1 MRVMNRILI
10 VDDET
15 DINLLFKIVLEDRG
29 FKVDTF
35 DDPIAALENYRAGL
49 YDLLILDIKMPRMHG
64 FELYRNIREIDNK
77 VKVCFLTASE
87 MYYEMFRKNV
97 FNTNTTLE
105 ENRFIQTPIENEELV
120 KQVNYMLSSN

>member
-1 MRVMNRILI
+1 MNRILI

-64 FELYRNIREIDNK
+64 FELYRKIKEIDNK

>member
-1 MRVMNRILI
+1 
-10 VDDET
+10 
-15 DINLLFKIVLEDRG
+15 
-29 FKVDTF
+29 
-35 DDPIAALENYRAGL
+35 
-49 YDLLILDIKMPRMHG
+49 MHG
-64 FELYRNIREIDNK
+64 FELYRKIREIDNK

>member
-35 DDPIAALENYRAGL
+35 DDPNAALENYRAGL

-64 FELYRNIREIDNK
+64 FELYRKIREIDNK

>member
-1 MRVMNRILI
+1 MI

-64 FELYRNIREIDNK
+64 FELY
-77 VKVCFLTASE
+77 
-87 MYYEMFRKNV
+87 
-97 FNTNTTLE
+97 
-105 ENRFIQTPIENEELV
+105 
-120 KQVNYMLSSN
+120 

>member
-35 DDPIAALENYRAGL
+35 DDPIAALENYRDGL

>member
-35 DDPIAALENYRAGL
+35 DDPIAALENYRADL

-64 FELYRNIREIDNK
+64 FELYRKIREIDNK

>member
-1 MRVMNRILI
+1 MNRILI

-35 DDPIAALENYRAGL
+35 DDPNAALENYRAGL

-64 FELYRNIREIDNK
+64 FELYRKIREIDNK

>member
-1 MRVMNRILI
+1 MNRILI

-64 FELYRNIREIDNK
+64 FELYRKIREIDNK

-97 FNTNTTLE
+97 FNINTTLE

>member
-64 FELYRNIREIDNK
+64 FELYRKIREIDNK

>member
-1 MRVMNRILI
+1 MNRILL

-35 DDPIAALENYRAGL
+35 
-49 YDLLILDIKMPRMHG
+49 
-64 FELYRNIREIDNK
+64 
-77 VKVCFLTASE
+77 
-87 MYYEMFRKNV
+87 
-97 FNTNTTLE
+97 E

-120 KQVNYMLSSN
+120 KQVNHMLSSN

>member
-1 MRVMNRILI
+1 MNRILI

-64 FELYRNIREIDNK
+64 FELYRKIREIDNK

>member
-1 MRVMNRILI
+1 MVMNRILL

-15 DINLLFKIVLEDRG
+15 DINLLCKIVLEDRG

-35 DDPIAALENYRAGL
+35 EDPIAALEDYRPDL
-49 YDLLILDIKMPRMHG
+49 YDLLILDIKMPKMHS
-64 FELYRNIREIDNK
+64 FELYRKIRGIDNK

-87 MYYEMFRKNV
+87 MYYEMFRKDI
-97 FNTNTTLE
+97 FNTNTTFE
-105 ENRFIQTPIENEELV
+105 ENRFIHTPIENEELI

>member
-35 DDPIAALENYRAGL
+35 DDPIAALENYRDGL

-87 MYYEMFRKNV
+87 MYYEMF
-97 FNTNTTLE
+97 
-105 ENRFIQTPIENEELV
+105 
-120 KQVNYMLSSN
+120 SW